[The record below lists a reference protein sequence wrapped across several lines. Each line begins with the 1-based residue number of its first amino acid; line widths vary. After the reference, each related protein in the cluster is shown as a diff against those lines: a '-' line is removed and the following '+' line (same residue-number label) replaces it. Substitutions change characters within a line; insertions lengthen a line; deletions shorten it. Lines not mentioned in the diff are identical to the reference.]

1 MIQGGEVIQGSG
13 TTQSFGSGTTQSF
26 GSGTTQTFDTGSS
39 GVIYDPI
46 PSATDAVEP
55 VISTP
60 AVPAIPEATEGGI
73 VIPGAEGASNGAKPV
88 VDPAAFVIKGS

>member
-1 MIQGGEVIQGSG
+1 MIQGGEVIQ
-13 TTQSFGSGTTQSF
+13 GSGTTQSF

-60 AVPAIPEATEGGI
+60 AVPAVPEAEGGI